1 MTVKTVHLS
10 NLAIPPG
17 ELLQEEIDSRGI
29 SADVLAKG
37 LGLTAESVA
46 EIFCGERPVT
56 PKIALALEQ
65 LLGVAASLWLNME
78 ASYRLT
84 LANNFEVYGH
94 ANPFDETDAAGPECI
109 GEAAGW
115 GNPITPGGLGGQSI
129 NQKRRVSE
137 G

>member
-29 SADVLAKG
+29 SADTLAEWLGITAKG
-37 LGLTAESVA
+37 VA

-56 PKIALALEQ
+56 PKIALDLEQ
-65 LLGVAASLWLNME
+65 FLGISASLWLNME

-94 ANPFDETDAAGPECI
+94 ANPFDGPDAAGAESI
-109 GEAAGW
+109 GKAAG
-115 GNPITPGGLGGQSI
+115 
-129 NQKRRVSE
+129 RVIR
-137 G
+137 

>member
-29 SADVLAKG
+29 SADLLAKG
-37 LGLTAESVA
+37 LGMTAESVA

-94 ANPFDETDAAGPECI
+94 ANPFDETEPECI
-109 GEAAGW
+109 EAAAGW
-115 GNPITPGGLGGQSI
+115 GNPMAPGGAGGQSI
-129 NQKRRVSE
+129 NHKCFVSE